1 MGAPRQIPVPC
12 EGVAP
17 GQEGW
22 CYKELPPMA
31 PTITEDTKQ
40 QCKSKPQCQWGEVTQ
55 SICVDNNSH
64 RLSDEACSSIGP
76 KESCNRPPIPP
87 LPPGPPKRPPTP
99 TPPAPK
105 PAPKIEVECS
115 TKQAYVCVKGRL
127 SEKSRREKD
136 EWDKE
141 FSQ

>member
-1 MGAPRQIPVPC
+1 MSQGRVQVAC
-12 EGVAP
+12 EGLPA
-17 GQEGW
+17 GLEGF
-22 CYKELPPMA
+22 CYRELPPI
-31 PTITEDTKQ
+31 PTVTEDTKQ
-40 QCKSKPQCQWGEVTQ
+40 QCESKPQCQWREVNR
-55 SICVDNNSH
+55 SICVDNNSNK
-64 RLSDEACSSIGP
+64 LSDAACSSIGP
-76 KESCNRPPIPP
+76 KESCNRPPTPP
-87 LPPGPPKRPPTP
+87 TPPPPGPPTQQPTP

-105 PAPKIEVECS
+105 PTPKIEVECS